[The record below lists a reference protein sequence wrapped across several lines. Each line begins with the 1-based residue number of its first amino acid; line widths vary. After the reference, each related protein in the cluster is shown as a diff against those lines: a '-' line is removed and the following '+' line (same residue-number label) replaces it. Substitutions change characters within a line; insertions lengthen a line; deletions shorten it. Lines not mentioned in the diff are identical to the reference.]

1 MCQAEATQ
9 ETCRILIFILYYFLL
24 PSLLLYEKKDSSCR
38 CDYWVGGTC
47 RASALRWR
55 GEARRPM
62 SILSYNGCVTGSTS
76 VLHAAVAGYTC
87 LPACPRVSPA
97 LLAAACAAWGADP
110 SGRAAVSHVA
120 DVRNAPFAW
129 PPAHIP
135 AGCCAAVRCPARDL
149 RFVTV
154 AGTPPCRRSAGSSAR
169 TSRRAAPNGAMRP
182 HGHWRPA
189 AHRARR
195 PGPACLA
202 QAGVRARAGCRRAA
216 THSPRSLA
224 MSTRVDICTGC

>member
-24 PSLLLYEKKDSSCR
+24 LVLYERKGFLLSVR
-38 CDYWVGGTC
+38 LLGGRDVQSECT
-47 RASALRWR
+47 AL
-55 GEARRPM
+55 ARRGATPDEHP
-62 SILSYNGCVTGSTS
+62 LVQWVRDRVNES
-76 VLHAAVAGYTC
+76 VARGDTC
-87 LPACPRVSPA
+87 LPACPSVSPA

-135 AGCCAAVRCPARDL
+135 VGDCAAVRALSCPRSAFRDSGRHASLPAL
-149 RFVTV
+149 R
-154 AGTPPCRRSAGSSAR
+154 AGSSAR
-169 TSRRAAPNGAMRP
+169 MSRRAAPNGAMRL

>member
-62 SILSYNGCVTGSTS
+62 SILSYNGCVTGSTR
-76 VLHAAVAGYTC
+76 VLHGVTPAC
-87 LPACPRVSPA
+87 LPAPA
-97 LLAAACAAWGADP
+97 CLLRCLLLPAPPGAPTPLGERRSLMWQMCELHHSRGPQPTSLLAAALQCA
-110 SGRAAVSHVA
+110 
-120 DVRNAPFAW
+120 
-129 PPAHIP
+129 
-135 AGCCAAVRCPARDL
+135 RCPARDL

-154 AGTPPCRRSAGSSAR
+154 AGTPPCRRSAQAP
-169 TSRRAAPNGAMRP
+169 RRACRGEPHQMAQCDCMGTGAPLHTVRAGL
-182 HGHWRPA
+182 
-189 AHRARR
+189 ARR
-195 PGPACLA
+195 VLRRLA
-202 QAGVRARAGCRRAA
+202 YARVRAVGAQQPTRRVP
-216 THSPRSLA
+216 SP
-224 MSTRVDICTGC
+224 

>member
-24 PSLLLYEKKDSSCR
+24 LYCTKEKDSSCR

-120 DVRNAPFAW
+120 DVRTAPFAW

-135 AGCCAAVRCPARDL
+135 VGCCAAVRALSCP
-149 RFVTV
+149 
-154 AGTPPCRRSAGSSAR
+154 RSAFRDSGRHASLPALRRLLGAHIAASRTKWRNATAWALAPRCTPCAQAWPGVSCAGWRTRACGLSAR
-169 TSRRAAPNGAMRP
+169 SNPLAAF
-182 HGHWRPA
+182 
-189 AHRARR
+189 
-195 PGPACLA
+195 
-202 QAGVRARAGCRRAA
+202 
-216 THSPRSLA
+216 PRHEY
-224 MSTRVDICTGC
+224 TR

>member
-62 SILSYNGCVTGSTS
+62 SILSYNGCVTGSTR
-76 VLHAAVAGYTC
+76 VLHGVTPAC
-87 LPACPRVSPA
+87 LPAPA
-97 LLAAACAAWGADP
+97 CLLRCLLLPAPPGAPTPLGERRSLMWQMCELHHSRGPQPTSLLAAALQCA
-110 SGRAAVSHVA
+110 
-120 DVRNAPFAW
+120 
-129 PPAHIP
+129 
-135 AGCCAAVRCPARDL
+135 RCPARDL